1 MTMTYAQHNARR
13 FAPVD
18 SKRAPR
24 RETRDAYQMHEQR
37 YTREQQ
43 ENAARL
49 AGRLSFA

>member
-1 MTMTYAQHNARR
+1 MNAYAQHNARR
-13 FAPVD
+13 AYPVD
-18 SKRAPR
+18 SKRER
-24 RETRDAYQMHEQR
+24 KETRDAYQMHAQR